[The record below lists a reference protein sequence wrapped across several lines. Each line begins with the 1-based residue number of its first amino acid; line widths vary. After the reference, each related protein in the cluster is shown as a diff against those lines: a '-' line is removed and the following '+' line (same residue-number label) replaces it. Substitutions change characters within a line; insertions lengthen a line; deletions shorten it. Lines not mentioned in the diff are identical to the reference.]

1 MATTTDF
8 VTTLQ
13 NQYLENVRRSQQ
25 AVVEAIG
32 SWAESFDKLVPD
44 ASARTVAGKFPSAE
58 EVIDN
63 SFDFANSLL
72 AAQRQFAKS
81 VWSVTASGV
90 SQAQAK
96 AEPERTATSERS
108 TRK

>member
-1 MATTTDF
+1 VATTTDF

-13 NQYLENVRRSQQ
+13 HQYLENVRRSQQ
-25 AVVEAIG
+25 AVVDAIG
-32 SWAESFDKLVPD
+32 VWAESFDKLVPD
-44 ASARTVAGKFPSAE
+44 ASARTVGGRFPSAE
-58 EVIDN
+58 EIIDN

-90 SQAQAK
+90 GQVKAK
-96 AEPERTATSERS
+96 AEPERTASER
-108 TRK
+108 TARK